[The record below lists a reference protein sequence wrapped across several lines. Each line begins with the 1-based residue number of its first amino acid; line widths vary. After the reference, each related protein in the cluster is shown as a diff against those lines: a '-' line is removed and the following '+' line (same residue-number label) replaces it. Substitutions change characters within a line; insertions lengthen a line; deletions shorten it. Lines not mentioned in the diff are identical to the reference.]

1 MEELDLHIE
10 NYNLKE
16 LLVLFNL
23 DYNFNIDDLKKAKKI
38 VLMTHPDKSGLNKDY
53 FLFFTSA
60 YKLIYNLYDFRYK
73 STNNNTKYTEYILEK
88 NEDNEKLLDAYNI
101 QNKPDFNKWFNDMFE
116 TSQIPDLNKSAG
128 YGSWLVS
135 DEDIETQIATKNTM
149 NSIIEDKKTKM
160 RSLIIHNQYKEITNT
175 SSLYDLT
182 TEQPDTYSS
191 DIFSKL
197 SYEDLKKAHTESVV
211 PVTIDD
217 YNNRKQYNINEL
229 MNTRSI
235 QDTERNS
242 VEMQDVVM
250 NKLLEQKELRIK
262 SDMERAYTLAK
273 QDEKI
278 RIVNDTW
285 WSKLKHITN

>member
-10 NYNLKE
+10 NYHLKE

-23 DYNFNIDDLKKAKKI
+23 DYDFNTDDLKKAKKI
-38 VLMTHPDKSGLNKDY
+38 VLMTHPDKSGLDKEY

-73 STNNNTKYTEYILEK
+73 STNNNTKYILEK
-88 NEDNEKLLDAYNI
+88 NEDNEKLLNAYNI

-149 NSIIEDKKTKM
+149 NSLIEDKKTKM

-229 MNTRSI
+229 INTRSI

-242 VEMQDVVM
+242 VEMQDIIM

-278 RIVNDTW
+278 RIVNDNW

>member
-23 DYNFNIDDLKKAKKI
+23 DYDFNIDDLKKAKKI
-38 VLMTHPDKSGLNKDY
+38 VLMTHPDKSGLDKDY

-88 NEDNEKLLDAYNI
+88 NEDNEKLLNTYNI
-101 QNKPDFNKWFNDMFE
+101 QNKPDFNKWFNNMFE

-149 NSIIEDKKTKM
+149 NSIIDDKKTKM

-262 SDMERAYTLAK
+262 SDMERAYILAK

>member
-1 MEELDLHIE
+1 MKELDLHIE

-23 DYNFNIDDLKKAKKI
+23 DYDFNIDDLKKAKKI
-38 VLMTHPDKSGLNKDY
+38 VLMTHPDKSGLDKEY

-88 NEDNEKLLDAYNI
+88 NEDNEKLLNAYNI
-101 QNKPDFNKWFNDMFE
+101 QNKPDFNKWFNNMFE
-116 TSQIPDLNKSAG
+116 KSQIPDLNKSAG

>member
-88 NEDNEKLLDAYNI
+88 NEENEKLLNAYNI

-229 MNTRSI
+229 INTRSI

-242 VEMQDVVM
+242 VEMQDVGM

>member
-1 MEELDLHIE
+1 
-10 NYNLKE
+10 
-16 LLVLFNL
+16 
-23 DYNFNIDDLKKAKKI
+23 
-38 VLMTHPDKSGLNKDY
+38 
-53 FLFFTSA
+53 
-60 YKLIYNLYDFRYK
+60 
-73 STNNNTKYTEYILEK
+73 
-88 NEDNEKLLDAYNI
+88 
-101 QNKPDFNKWFNDMFE
+101 MFE

-217 YNNRKQYNINEL
+217 YNNRKQYSINEL
-229 MNTRSI
+229 INTRSI

-242 VEMQDVVM
+242 VEMQEVAM

>member
-23 DYNFNIDDLKKAKKI
+23 DYDFNTDDLKKAKKI
-38 VLMTHPDKSGLNKDY
+38 VLMTHPDKSGLDKEY

-73 STNNNTKYTEYILEK
+73 STNNNTKYILEK
-88 NEDNEKLLDAYNI
+88 NEDNEKLLNAYNI
-101 QNKPDFNKWFNDMFE
+101 QNKPDFNKWFNNMFE

-217 YNNRKQYNINEL
+217 YNNRKQYSINEL
-229 MNTRSI
+229 INTRSI

-242 VEMQDVVM
+242 VEMQELAM

>member
-23 DYNFNIDDLKKAKKI
+23 DYDFNIDDLKKAKKI
-38 VLMTHPDKSGLNKDY
+38 VLMTHPDKSGLDKEY

-73 STNNNTKYTEYILEK
+73 STNNNTKYILEK
-88 NEDNEKLLDAYNI
+88 NEDNEKLLNAYNI
-101 QNKPDFNKWFNDMFE
+101 QNKPDFNKWFNNMFE

-217 YNNRKQYNINEL
+217 YNNRKQYSINEL
-229 MNTRSI
+229 INTRSI

-242 VEMQDVVM
+242 VEMQELAM

>member
-217 YNNRKQYNINEL
+217 YNNRKQYSINEL
-229 MNTRSI
+229 INTRSI

-242 VEMQDVVM
+242 VEMQEAFM

>member
-88 NEDNEKLLDAYNI
+88 NEENEKLLDAYNI

-229 MNTRSI
+229 INTRSI

-242 VEMQDVVM
+242 VEMQDVGM
-250 NKLLEQKELRIK
+250 NKLLEQKELRVK

>member
-23 DYNFNIDDLKKAKKI
+23 DYDFNIDDLKKAKKI
-38 VLMTHPDKSGLNKDY
+38 VLMTHPDKSGLDKDY

-88 NEDNEKLLDAYNI
+88 NEDNEKLLNTYNI
-101 QNKPDFNKWFNDMFE
+101 QNKPDFNKWFNNMFE

-149 NSIIEDKKTKM
+149 NSIIDDKKTKM

-217 YNNRKQYNINEL
+217 YNNRKQYSINEL
-229 MNTRSI
+229 INTRSI

-242 VEMQDVVM
+242 IEMQEVVM
-250 NKLLEQKELRIK
+250 NKLLKQKELRIK

>member
-1 MEELDLHIE
+1 MEEIDLHIE

-88 NEDNEKLLDAYNI
+88 NEDNEKLLNAYNI

-149 NSIIEDKKTKM
+149 NSLIEDKKTKM

-229 MNTRSI
+229 INTRSI

-242 VEMQDVVM
+242 VEMQDIIM

-278 RIVNDTW
+278 RIVNDNW

>member
-88 NEDNEKLLDAYNI
+88 NEENEKLLDAYNI

-229 MNTRSI
+229 INTRSI

-242 VEMQDVVM
+242 VEMQDVGM

>member
-73 STNNNTKYTEYILEK
+73 STNNNTKYILEK
-88 NEDNEKLLDAYNI
+88 NEDNEKLLNAYNI
-101 QNKPDFNKWFNDMFE
+101 QNKPDFNKWFNNMFE

-217 YNNRKQYNINEL
+217 YNNRKQYSINEL
-229 MNTRSI
+229 INTRSI

-242 VEMQDVVM
+242 VEMQEVAM

>member
-88 NEDNEKLLDAYNI
+88 NEENEKLLDAYNI

-149 NSIIEDKKTKM
+149 NSLIEDKKTKM

-229 MNTRSI
+229 INTRSI

-242 VEMQDVVM
+242 VEMQDVGM

-278 RIVNDTW
+278 RIVNDNW

>member
-23 DYNFNIDDLKKAKKI
+23 NYDFNIDDLKKAKKI
-38 VLMTHPDKSGLNKDY
+38 VLMTHPDKSGLDKEY

-88 NEDNEKLLDAYNI
+88 NEDNEKLLNEYNI
-101 QNKPDFNKWFNDMFE
+101 QNKPDFNKWFNNMFE
-116 TSQIPDLNKSAG
+116 KSQIPDLNKSAG

-217 YNNRKQYNINEL
+217 YNNRKQYSINEL
-229 MNTRSI
+229 INIRSI
-235 QDTERNS
+235 QDTEKNS
-242 VEMQDVVM
+242 VEMQEIVM
-250 NKLLEQKELRIK
+250 NKILEQKELRIK

>member
-23 DYNFNIDDLKKAKKI
+23 NYDFNIDDLKKAKKI
-38 VLMTHPDKSGLNKDY
+38 VLMTHPDKSGLDKEY

-88 NEDNEKLLDAYNI
+88 NEDNEKLLNEYNI
-101 QNKPDFNKWFNDMFE
+101 QNKPDFNKWFNNMFE
-116 TSQIPDLNKSAG
+116 RSQIPDLNKSAG

-217 YNNRKQYNINEL
+217 YNNRKQYSINEL
-229 MNTRSI
+229 INIRSI

-242 VEMQDVVM
+242 VEMQEVVM
-250 NKLLEQKELRIK
+250 NKILEQKELRIK
-262 SDMERAYTLAK
+262 TDMERAYTLAK

>member
-88 NEDNEKLLDAYNI
+88 NEENEKLLDAYNI

-229 MNTRSI
+229 INTRSI

-242 VEMQDVVM
+242 VEMQDVGM

-285 WSKLKHITN
+285 WSKLKHIIN

>member
-1 MEELDLHIE
+1 MEEIDLHIE

-88 NEDNEKLLDAYNI
+88 NEDNEKLLNAYNI

-149 NSIIEDKKTKM
+149 NSLIEDKKTKM

-229 MNTRSI
+229 INTRSI

-242 VEMQDVVM
+242 VEMQDVIM

-278 RIVNDTW
+278 RIVNDNW

>member
-23 DYNFNIDDLKKAKKI
+23 NYDFNIDDLKKAKKI
-38 VLMTHPDKSGLNKDY
+38 VLMTHPDKSGLDKEY

-88 NEDNEKLLDAYNI
+88 NEDNEKLLNEYNI
-101 QNKPDFNKWFNDMFE
+101 QNKPDFNKWFNNMFE
-116 TSQIPDLNKSAG
+116 RSQIPDLNKSAG

-217 YNNRKQYNINEL
+217 YNNRKQYSINEL
-229 MNTRSI
+229 INIRSI

-242 VEMQDVVM
+242 VEMQEVFM
-250 NKLLEQKELRIK
+250 NKILEQKELRIK

>member
-1 MEELDLHIE
+1 
-10 NYNLKE
+10 
-16 LLVLFNL
+16 
-23 DYNFNIDDLKKAKKI
+23 
-38 VLMTHPDKSGLNKDY
+38 MTHPDKSGLDKEY

-73 STNNNTKYTEYILEK
+73 STNNNTKYILEK
-88 NEDNEKLLDAYNI
+88 NEDNEKLLNAYNI
-101 QNKPDFNKWFNDMFE
+101 QNKPDFNKWFNNMFE

-217 YNNRKQYNINEL
+217 YNNRKQYSINEL
-229 MNTRSI
+229 INTRSI

-242 VEMQDVVM
+242 VEMQEVAI

>member
-1 MEELDLHIE
+1 MEEIDLHIE

-88 NEDNEKLLDAYNI
+88 NEDNEKLLNAYNI

-149 NSIIEDKKTKM
+149 NSLIEDKKTKM

-217 YNNRKQYNINEL
+217 YNNRKQYSINEL
-229 MNTRSI
+229 INIRSI
-235 QDTERNS
+235 QDTEKNS
-242 VEMQDVVM
+242 VEMQEIVM
-250 NKLLEQKELRIK
+250 NKILEQKELRIK

>member
-23 DYNFNIDDLKKAKKI
+23 DYDFNIDDLKKAKKI
-38 VLMTHPDKSGLNKDY
+38 VLMTHPDKSGLDKEY

-73 STNNNTKYTEYILEK
+73 STNNNTKYILEK
-88 NEDNEKLLDAYNI
+88 NEDNEKLLNAYNI
-101 QNKPDFNKWFNDMFE
+101 QNKPDFNKWFNNMFE

-217 YNNRKQYNINEL
+217 YNNRKQYSINEL
-229 MNTRSI
+229 INTRSI

-242 VEMQDVVM
+242 VEMQEVAM

>member
-23 DYNFNIDDLKKAKKI
+23 NYDFNIDDLKKAKKI
-38 VLMTHPDKSGLNKDY
+38 VLMTHPDKSGLDKEY

-88 NEDNEKLLDAYNI
+88 NEDNKKLLNEYNI
-101 QNKPDFNKWFNDMFE
+101 QNKPDFNKWFNNMFE
-116 TSQIPDLNKSAG
+116 RSQIPDLNKSAG

-217 YNNRKQYNINEL
+217 YNNRKQYSINEL
-229 MNTRSI
+229 INIRSI

-242 VEMQDVVM
+242 VEMQEVVM
-250 NKLLEQKELRIK
+250 NKRLEQKELRIK
-262 SDMERAYTLAK
+262 TDMERAYTLAK

-278 RIVNDTW
+278 RIINDTW

>member
-88 NEDNEKLLDAYNI
+88 NEDNEKLLNAYNI

-149 NSIIEDKKTKM
+149 NSLIEDKKTKM

-217 YNNRKQYNINEL
+217 YNNRKQYSINEL
-229 MNTRSI
+229 INIRSI
-235 QDTERNS
+235 QDTEKNS
-242 VEMQDVVM
+242 VEMQEIVM
-250 NKLLEQKELRIK
+250 NKILEQKELRIK